1 MDLRT
6 IKKHNRG
13 NTTNN
18 SSKNSITKIIEF
30 AGTDISFFK
39 RFTDKDKE
47 RFFTEL
53 GVLLN
58 AGVDLQTVLEISV
71 ASINGKD
78 KLKLIY
84 TSLIEYVS
92 EGKGISDAL
101 MQTGSFNNFDCYSIQ
116 IGENTGELGVVV
128 NKLAQYYQ
136 KKNAQRRKT
145 LSALSYPIIVLI
157 TTVLAVLFMLKF
169 VVPMF
174 ANTLVQ
180 FGGELPVLTST
191 IISLSDYISKYF
203 WLSIAL
209 LTGTTYLFYRYRSNA
224 ELKKYKAA
232 FLLKIPYIGKVVKKT
247 HLLRFTQAMELLLS
261 ANIGIVESLQLVQK
275 MVDFHPLS
283 IALLQVKED
292 VLKGDFFYEAIA
304 KQQFFESSMI
314 TIIKIGEEV
323 NQLDRI
329 FLQLSKQYETELDYS
344 SGVLMTILEPLMIL
358 LLAVL
363 IGVILVAMY
372 LPMFKIGTIIK

>member
-78 KLKLIY
+78 KLKFIY

-180 FGGELPVLTST
+180 FGGDLPVLTST

-209 LTGTTYLFYRYRSNA
+209 LTGITYLFYRYRSNA